1 MILTKN
7 NGISENTMDFDI
19 LIDQSISSF
28 ITGSGPRKISNNSLL
43 SIINDFEDG
52 SWRYQKFHRFIWDN
66 ILQTALSNQERE
78 ALIDGPYTSLAL
90 ASKNLRLTDSD
101 KDISKGSELAEIFL
115 YGIMRHHFKA
125 LPVVPKIFY
134 KQNSQDNAKGADSV
148 HVVIVDN
155 NFSLWFGEAKFY
167 NSIEDDRF
175 DAIITSVK
183 NSITTEKLRKENS
196 IILNTQDLYDLVQ
209 DEKLKIKI
217 SNSLSSHNSMDNIKP
232 LLNIPIFILHECPIT
247 ENTNC
252 LSDSYKSSI
261 IELHKERSQSFF
273 KKHQDKIKDIYD
285 HDKIK
290 FHLILF
296 PVPKKDII
304 IDKFVSTVRFHKDH

>member
-1 MILTKN
+1 MTSIQY
-7 NGISENTMDFDI
+7 NGIMENIMDFDI
-19 LIDQSISSF
+19 LIDQSLSSF
-28 ITGSGPRKISNNSLL
+28 VTESGKDKISNNNLL

-90 ASKNLRLTDSD
+90 ASKNLRLTDSE

-148 HVVIVDN
+148 HVITDN
-155 NFSLWFGEAKFY
+155 NDFSLWFGEAKFY
-167 NSIEDDRF
+167 NSIEDSRF
-175 DAIITSVK
+175 DTIINSVK

-196 IILNTQDLYDLVQ
+196 IILNTQDLYDLIKN
-209 DEKLKIKI
+209 EALKLKI
-217 SNSLSSHNSMDNIKP
+217 SSVLSHSSSMDNIKP

-247 ENTNC
+247 ENSSC

-261 IELHKERSQSFF
+261 IELHKERSQVFF
-273 KKHQDKIKDIYD
+273 KKNQEKIKDIYD

-304 IDKFVSTVRFHKDH
+304 IDKFVSTVRFYKEQ

>member
-1 MILTKN
+1 
-7 NGISENTMDFDI
+7 MDFDI
-19 LIDQSISSF
+19 LIDQSLSSF
-28 ITGSGPRKISNNSLL
+28 VTGSGHSNISNNSLL

-101 KDISKGSELAEIFL
+101 QDISKGSELAEIFL

-155 NFSLWFGEAKFY
+155 NNFSLWFGEAKFY
-167 NSIEDDRF
+167 NSIEDGRF
-175 DAIITSVK
+175 DTIITSVK

-209 DEKLKIKI
+209 DETLKLKI
-217 SNSLSSHNSMDNIKP
+217 SNSLSSNNSMDNIKP
-232 LLNIPIFILHECPIT
+232 LLNIPIFILHEC
-247 ENTNC
+247 
-252 LSDSYKSSI
+252 
-261 IELHKERSQSFF
+261 
-273 KKHQDKIKDIYD
+273 
-285 HDKIK
+285 
-290 FHLILF
+290 
-296 PVPKKDII
+296 
-304 IDKFVSTVRFHKDH
+304 

>member
-1 MILTKN
+1 
-7 NGISENTMDFDI
+7 MDFDI
-19 LIDQSISSF
+19 LIDQSLSSF
-28 ITGSGPRKISNNSLL
+28 VTESGTSKISNNNLL

-52 SWRYQKFHRFIWDN
+52 DWRYQKFHRFIWDN
-66 ILQTALSNQERE
+66 ILQTALSNRERE
-78 ALIDGPYTSLAL
+78 ALIHGPGSSLAL

-148 HVVIVDN
+148 HVVIIDNN

-167 NSIEDDRF
+167 NSIDDGRF
-175 DAIITSVK
+175 DTIITSVK
-183 NSITTEKLRKENS
+183 NSIMTEKLRKENS
-196 IILNTQDLYDLVQ
+196 IILNTQDLCDLVQ
-209 DEKLKIKI
+209 DEELRLKIF
-217 SNSLSSHNSMDNIKP
+217 SVLSSDNSMDNIKP

-247 ENTNC
+247 ESSNC
-252 LSDSYKSSI
+252 LSDTYKSSI
-261 IELHKERSQSFF
+261 VELHKERAQAFF
-273 KKHQDKIKDIYD
+273 KKHHDKIKTIYNY
-285 HDKIK
+285 DKIK

-296 PVPKKDII
+296 PVPNKDLII
-304 IDKFVSTVRFHKDH
+304 NKFVDSVRFYKEQ